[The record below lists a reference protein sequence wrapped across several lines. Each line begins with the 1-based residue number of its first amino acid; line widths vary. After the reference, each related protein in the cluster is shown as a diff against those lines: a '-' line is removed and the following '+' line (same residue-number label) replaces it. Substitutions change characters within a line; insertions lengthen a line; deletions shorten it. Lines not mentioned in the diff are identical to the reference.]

1 MATFF
6 LRCSRAGGY
15 GVIGVV
21 KFERCRPWQSHSPS
35 NSPGH
40 EMEPHNRLLT
50 LHSLTGHSP
59 VADDVQA
66 QLLLNS
72 SGSMGTILS
81 RERNAGRDIAP
92 FEATV
97 CEEHTADLRLFL
109 SPDRNV
115 TLEGSPALPTA
126 RSDTLDAAIQRA
138 TSTIRYNAKWFAP
151 APVSELLG
159 AALEAAGTSS
169 SSVALDAAL
178 NLLDTI
184 TTYTFLPADRLPQT
198 ARFLAQAYYN
208 ASRANKTKK
217 VAKHAWLVMVNLL
230 RSHLGPQL
238 DETMINA
245 IGGDLIT
252 REDYAAAAGM
262 LMLLSKRLRFLKYR
276 LQPPNVAILMQRLRF
291 VSATTS
297 DSNIMERIVY
307 LLGKILRDP
316 TSIQQIQ
323 QNAAWSDVLEIL
335 SQITKAASSKTT
347 SDLLREIAPTLSAIE
362 PRLLLR
368 LAWVYVHADLPLTES
383 LSHELRAR
391 DCSLPASYEWQPNY
405 DVMLELCK
413 KAPYVEEL
421 RAFVESNVL
430 MHRMG
435 LPSSHSAVSAVT
447 KTYLHHIIEPSTTFQ
462 ARTMLTRAL
471 IRMCMCSALSPDNAH
486 GLQPLFDT
494 LCTVSVLDT
503 EAAVF
508 LFSIRA
514 DVTGALYIMPTELE
528 DPPKSA
534 ESLKLR
540 STPELHKWRATIL
553 GVFRDGTQSWEVY
566 NMFLQRTRLLL
577 SNHTM
582 FIGQVHFIKDLQEV
596 ICEKVESG
604 HTMDPPLY
612 SGLGKSYVA
621 AQLVQTLVASMS
633 YHRQLSKQ
641 HVTALVAVFDTTAG
655 SRDYAVSIECIHAL
669 TTCCYEVPDLMTKYM
684 DDIIDKMSRLVT
696 QRYLAIHVLQF
707 LAGLSR
713 LPELYRNFAHHDYKK
728 IFAVCYSYLQT
739 TRGVDAATE
748 RRRTPNSE
756 QSSAVSRN
764 EEALPEYVY
773 ALAHHV
779 ITFWYMS
786 LKRQDREGL
795 KPYITSCLTYEVDGK
810 DVIEDQ
816 GMVTIDMM
824 DRVDADELSSDWY
837 SGDPFAAIDGRLV
850 ERHRLVG
857 MLLVSTKTS
866 LRTGRTL
873 VTVRR
878 PSGTTQRLLQQG
890 TARVTVESEDEYL
903 TVLPDDIVGRTY
915 GTITIPKPSSALGSV
930 EILTLP
936 EDDVVRRLIGSL
948 DRTSALDS
956 HKAGFIYIGEAQTTE
971 DRIFRNISGS
981 SDFKDIVRDLG
992 DLEELKGAT
1001 FNTQG
1006 LDRVGDNDG
1015 PHVIIW
1021 RNQVTELVF
1030 HITTMMPNS
1039 DDVRENTGR
1048 KKRHVGNDH
1057 VNIVFN
1063 NSGGP
1068 HDFTSL
1074 YNIFP
1079 GQFTYVYIVVTPS
1092 ARTSFIQT
1100 RTENIAADKADR
1112 FYSVQ
1117 VVTRPDYPNISSA
1130 AEEKVVSGASL
1141 PGMLR
1146 NLALNECIMSLMWR
1160 QREQTA
1166 EYPSSWRS
1174 RLHQLRRLG
1183 ERYRVKWV

>member
-1 MATFF
+1 MD
-6 LRCSRAGGY
+6 LQDGSGSS
-15 GVIGVV
+15 
-21 KFERCRPWQSHSPS
+21 EQRPASSQSD
-35 NSPGH
+35 G
-40 EMEPHNRLLT
+40 LLSVASG
-50 LHSLTGHSP
+50 SLTGHP
-59 VADDVQA
+59 PIADDAQE
-66 QLLLNS
+66 QLLLKS
-72 SGSMGTILS
+72 YDSMGPIHS

-97 CEEHTADLRLFL
+97 CEEHTADLRSLL

-115 TLEGSPALPTA
+115 APEDLRAPPAA

-151 APVSELLG
+151 APLSELL
-159 AALEAAGTSS
+159 AVALQAAGTSS
-169 SSVALDAAL
+169 SSLALDAAL

-208 ASRANKTKK
+208 ASRANKTKR
-217 VAKHAWLVMVNLL
+217 VAKHAWLVTVNFL

-252 REDYAAAAGM
+252 REDYAATAGM
-262 LMLLSKRLRFLKYR
+262 LMLLSKRLRFAKYG
-276 LQPPNVAILMQRLRF
+276 LQPPNVEVLMQRLRF
-291 VSATTS
+291 VAATTS
-297 DSNIMERIVY
+297 DGNIMERIVY
-307 LLGKILRDP
+307 LLVKTLRDP

-323 QNAAWSDVLEIL
+323 QNAAWSDVLGIL
-335 SQITKAASSKTT
+335 SQNTKASSSKTT
-347 SDLLREIAPTLSAIE
+347 SDLLREMAPTLSAIE

-391 DCSLPASYEWQPNY
+391 DCSLPASDEWQPNY
-405 DVMLELCK
+405 DVMLELCER
-413 KAPYVEEL
+413 APYVEEL
-421 RAFVESNVL
+421 RTFVESNVL

-435 LPSSHSAVSAVT
+435 LPSSQSAVSAVT
-447 KTYLHHIIEPSTTFQ
+447 KTYLHHIIEPSTKFQ

-514 DVTGALYIMPTELE
+514 DVTGALYIMPTELD

-582 FIGQVHFIKDLQEV
+582 FTGQIQFIKDLQEV
-596 ICEKVESG
+596 VCEKIESG

-633 YHRQLSKQ
+633 YHRQLSKE

-655 SRDYAVSIECIHAL
+655 SRDYTVSIECIHAL

-713 LPELYRNFAHHDYKK
+713 LPELYRNFAEHDYKK
-728 IFAVCYSYLQT
+728 IFA
-739 TRGVDAATE
+739 
-748 RRRTPNSE
+748 
-756 QSSAVSRN
+756 SSAVSRN

-903 TVLPDDIVGRTY
+903 TVLPDDIIGRTY

-1015 PHVIIW
+1015 PHIIIW

-1057 VNIVFN
+1057 VNIIFN

-1183 ERYRVKWV
+1183 ERYRVRWV

>member
-1 MATFF
+1 MD
-6 LRCSRAGGY
+6 
-15 GVIGVV
+15 
-21 KFERCRPWQSHSPS
+21 K
-35 NSPGH
+35 
-40 EMEPHNRLLT
+40 PHTRLLT
-50 LHSLTGHSP
+50 FHSLTGHLA
-59 VADDVQA
+59 VADDA
-66 QLLLNS
+66 QEQPLLNS
-72 SGSMGTILS
+72 YDSMGTIQR

-97 CEEHTADLRLFL
+97 CEEHTADLRSLL

-115 TLEGSPALPTA
+115 ATGDLRAPPAA

-151 APVSELLG
+151 GPLSELLEV
-159 AALEAAGTSS
+159 ALQGAGTSS
-169 SSVALDAAL
+169 SSAALDAAL

-184 TTYTFLPADRLPQT
+184 TTYTLLPADRLPQT

-252 REDYAAAAGM
+252 REEYAATAGM
-262 LMLLSKRLRFLKYR
+262 LMLLSKRLRFVKYG
-276 LQPPNVAILMQRLRF
+276 LQPPNVAILMRRLRF
-291 VSATTS
+291 AAATTN

-307 LLGKILRDP
+307 LLVKILRDP
-316 TSIQQIQ
+316 TSIQQIK

-335 SQITKAASSKTT
+335 SQSTKASTGRTT
-347 SDLLREIAPTLSAIE
+347 SDLLREMAPTLSVIE

-368 LAWVYVHADLPLTES
+368 LAWIYIHADLPLTES
-383 LSHELRAR
+383 LSHELHTR
-391 DCSLPASYEWQPNY
+391 DCSLRASEEWQSNY
-405 DVMLELCK
+405 DIMLELCNR
-413 KAPYVEEL
+413 APYVEEL

-435 LPSSHSAVSAVT
+435 LPPSHSAVSAVT

-471 IRMCMCSALSPDNAH
+471 IRMCMCSALTPDNAH

-494 LCTVSVLDT
+494 LCTVSGLDT
-503 EAAVF
+503 EAALF

-528 DPPKSA
+528 DPPKSV
-534 ESLKLR
+534 EGLKLR
-540 STPELHKWRATIL
+540 STPDLHKWRATIL
-553 GVFRDGTQSWEVY
+553 AVFRDGAQSWEVY

-582 FIGQVHFIKDLQEV
+582 FTGEIQFIKDIQGV
-596 ICEKVESG
+596 ICEKIESG

-612 SGLGKSYVA
+612 SGLGKSFVA

-633 YHRQLSKQ
+633 YHRQLSKE
-641 HVTALVAVFDTTAG
+641 HVTALVAVFDATAG

-713 LPELYRNFAHHDYKK
+713 LPELYRNFAQHDYKK

-739 TRGVDAATE
+739 TRGVDAAAE

-764 EEALPEYVY
+764 EEALPESVY

-810 DVIEDQ
+810 VIIEDQ

-824 DRVDADELSSDWY
+824 DRVDADELSSDW
-837 SGDPFAAIDGRLV
+837 
-850 ERHRLVG
+850 
-857 MLLVSTKTS
+857 
-866 LRTGRTL
+866 
-873 VTVRR
+873 
-878 PSGTTQRLLQQG
+878 
-890 TARVTVESEDEYL
+890 
-903 TVLPDDIVGRTY
+903 
-915 GTITIPKPSSALGSV
+915 
-930 EILTLP
+930 
-936 EDDVVRRLIGSL
+936 
-948 DRTSALDS
+948 
-956 HKAGFIYIGEAQTTE
+956 
-971 DRIFRNISGS
+971 
-981 SDFKDIVRDLG
+981 
-992 DLEELKGAT
+992 
-1001 FNTQG
+1001 
-1006 LDRVGDNDG
+1006 
-1015 PHVIIW
+1015 
-1021 RNQVTELVF
+1021 
-1030 HITTMMPNS
+1030 
-1039 DDVRENTGR
+1039 
-1048 KKRHVGNDH
+1048 
-1057 VNIVFN
+1057 
-1063 NSGGP
+1063 
-1068 HDFTSL
+1068 
-1074 YNIFP
+1074 
-1079 GQFTYVYIVVTPS
+1079 
-1092 ARTSFIQT
+1092 
-1100 RTENIAADKADR
+1100 
-1112 FYSVQ
+1112 
-1117 VVTRPDYPNISSA
+1117 
-1130 AEEKVVSGASL
+1130 
-1141 PGMLR
+1141 
-1146 NLALNECIMSLMWR
+1146 
-1160 QREQTA
+1160 
-1166 EYPSSWRS
+1166 
-1174 RLHQLRRLG
+1174 
-1183 ERYRVKWV
+1183 

>member
-1 MATFF
+1 
-6 LRCSRAGGY
+6 
-15 GVIGVV
+15 
-21 KFERCRPWQSHSPS
+21 
-35 NSPGH
+35 
-40 EMEPHNRLLT
+40 
-50 LHSLTGHSP
+50 
-59 VADDVQA
+59 
-66 QLLLNS
+66 
-72 SGSMGTILS
+72 MGTMHS
-81 RERNAGRDIAP
+81 RDRNSGRDIAP
-92 FEATV
+92 CVATV
-97 CEEHTADLRLFL
+97 CEELTADIRSLL
-109 SPDRNV
+109 SPDRSSA
-115 TLEGSPALPTA
+115 LEDFSSSPAAL
-126 RSDTLDAAIQRA
+126 SDTLDAAIQRA

-151 APVSELLG
+151 GPLGELLEVALQ
-159 AALEAAGTSS
+159 AASTSF

-178 NLLDTI
+178 SLLDTI

-217 VAKHAWLVMVNLL
+217 VAKHAWLVTVNSH

-238 DETMINA
+238 DETMIDA
-245 IGGDLIT
+245 IGGDLST
-252 REDYAAAAGM
+252 KEDYAATAGI
-262 LMLLSKRLRFLKYR
+262 LMLLSKRRRFVKYG
-276 LQPPNVAILMQRLRF
+276 LQPLNVAILMRRLRS
-291 VSATTS
+291 VAATTS
-297 DSNIMERIVY
+297 DSNIMERIVH
-307 LLGKILRDP
+307 LLVKLLKDP
-316 TSIQQIQ
+316 ASIQQIQ
-323 QNAAWSDVLEIL
+323 QDAAWSDVLEIL
-335 SQITKAASSKTT
+335 SESTKFSSGTT
-347 SDLLREIAPTLSAIE
+347 ISDDLREIAPTLSTIE

-368 LAWVYVHADLPLTES
+368 LAWMYIHADLPLTES
-383 LSHELRAR
+383 LSRELRTKYCTPR
-391 DCSLPASYEWQPNY
+391 ASDEWQPDY
-405 DVMLELCK
+405 DNMLELCK
-413 KAPYVEEL
+413 RAPYVEEL
-421 RAFVESNVL
+421 RAFVESNVV

-447 KTYLHHIIEPSTTFQ
+447 ENYLQHIIEPRTTFQ

-471 IRMCMCSALSPDNAH
+471 IRMCMCSALSPDNIH
-486 GLQPLFDT
+486 GSQLLFDA
-494 LCTVSVLDT
+494 LCTVSGLDT
-503 EAAVF
+503 EAALF

-514 DVTGALYIMPTELE
+514 DVTGALYIMPTELD
-528 DPPKSA
+528 DPPKSD
-534 ESLKLR
+534 EGLKLR
-540 STPELHKWRATIL
+540 STPDLHNWRATIL
-553 GVFRDGTQSWEVY
+553 GVFRDGAQSWEVY
-566 NMFLQRTRLLL
+566 NLFLQRTRLLL

-582 FIGQVHFIKDLQEV
+582 FTGETQFIKDLQEV
-596 ICEKVESG
+596 ICEKIESG

-612 SGLGKSYVA
+612 TGLSKSHVA

-633 YHRQLSKQ
+633 YHRQLSKE
-641 HVTALVAVFDTTAG
+641 HVTALVAVFDATAG

-713 LPELYRNFAHHDYKK
+713 LPELYRNFAQHDYKK

-739 TRGVDAATE
+739 TRGVDTAAE

-795 KPYITSCLTYEVDGK
+795 KPYITSCLTYELDGK
-810 DVIEDQ
+810 EVIEDQ

-857 MLLVSTKTS
+857 MLLVSTKTA

-890 TARVTVESEDEYL
+890 TARVTVEGEDEYL

-936 EDDVVRRLIGSL
+936 EDDAVRRLIGSL

-1160 QREQTA
+1160 QRDQTA

>member
-1 MATFF
+1 MDFQDG
-6 LRCSRAGGY
+6 SGSS
-15 GVIGVV
+15 
-21 KFERCRPWQSHSPS
+21 EQRPASSQSD
-35 NSPGH
+35 G
-40 EMEPHNRLLT
+40 LLSVASG
-50 LHSLTGHSP
+50 SLTGHSP

-151 APVSELLG
+151 GPVGELLG

-217 VAKHAWLVMVNLL
+217 VAKHAWLVVVNLL

-245 IGGDLIT
+245 IGGDLII

-262 LMLLSKRLRFLKYR
+262 LMLLSKRLRFLKHR

-323 QNAAWSDVLEIL
+323 QNAAWSDVLKIL

-391 DCSLPASYEWQPNY
+391 DCSLPASDEWQPNY

-503 EAAVF
+503 EAAIF

-514 DVTGALYIMPTELE
+514 DVTGALYIMPTEFE
-528 DPPKSA
+528 DPPKGA
-534 ESLKLR
+534 ESLMLR

-582 FIGQVHFIKDLQEV
+582 FIGQVQFIKDLQEV

-728 IFAVCYSYLQT
+728 IFAV
-739 TRGVDAATE
+739 
-748 RRRTPNSE
+748 
-756 QSSAVSRN
+756 
-764 EEALPEYVY
+764 
-773 ALAHHV
+773 
-779 ITFWYMS
+779 
-786 LKRQDREGL
+786 
-795 KPYITSCLTYEVDGK
+795 DGK

-824 DRVDADELSSDWY
+824 DRVDADELSNDWY

-992 DLEELKGAT
+992 DLEEVKGAT